1 MLSLKWL
8 CFCASFHNFSTSQ
21 HSFNSFVYETR
32 FRYKIL
38 MFSIFLRLRN
48 IRYCFN
54 TIVLIAV
61 WRVLIAR
68 SELARNLWY
77 LIIGLMNRFVKFFR
91 LTSTIHKQ
99 WKKCYQTDKLWRQI
113 HIDNF
118 SSMFQKFTSTLSQ
131 LRLKFLLVYMLY
143 MLSLLLMFQ
152 TWNKGCKETRKRM

>member
-38 MFSIFLRLRN
+38 IISIFLRLRN

-118 SSMFQKFTSTLSQ
+118 SSIFQILHQ
-131 LRLKFLLVYMLY
+131 PCH
-143 MLSLLLMFQ
+143 
-152 TWNKGCKETRKRM
+152 N

>member
-8 CFCASFHNFSTSQ
+8 CSCASFHNFSTSQ

-32 FRYKIL
+32 LRYKIL

-113 HIDNF
+113 HINNF
-118 SSMFQKFTSTLSQ
+118 SSIFQIFINPVTIKTQIF
-131 LRLKFLLVYMLY
+131 VGMLY

-152 TWNKGCKETRKRM
+152 TWNKGCKETWKRM

>member
-8 CFCASFHNFSTSQ
+8 CFGASFHIFSTSQ

-113 HIDNF
+113 HINNF
-118 SSMFQKFTSTLSQ
+118 SSIFQIFINPVTIKTQIF
-131 LRLKFLLVYMLY
+131 VGMLY

>member
-1 MLSLKWL
+1 MFFGTDSILKC
-8 CFCASFHNFSTSQ
+8 CF
-21 HSFNSFVYETR
+21 Y
-32 FRYKIL
+32 
-38 MFSIFLRLRN
+38 FLRLRN

-99 WKKCYQTDKLWRQI
+99 WKKCYKIDNLWRQI
-113 HIDNF
+113 HRHF
-118 SSMFQKFTSTLSQ
+118 SNIFLDFTSNPFTIKTQ
-131 LRLKFLLVYMLY
+131 IFVGMLY

-152 TWNKGCKETRKRM
+152 KWNKGCKVTRKRM